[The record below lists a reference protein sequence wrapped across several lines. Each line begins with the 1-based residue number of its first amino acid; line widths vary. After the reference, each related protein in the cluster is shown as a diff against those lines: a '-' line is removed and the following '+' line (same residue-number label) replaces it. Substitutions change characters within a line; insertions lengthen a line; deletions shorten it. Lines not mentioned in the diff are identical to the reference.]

1 MKPSLDDVLEGAI
14 ATFGS
19 QKRLAE
25 RAIAQLSDEKLG
37 EPLDGNTNSVAV
49 IMKHMAGN
57 MLSRWTDLLTSDGE
71 KPWRDR
77 DGEFVDAF
85 TSREEIQEFW
95 ERGWKC
101 LFETLSTLG
110 GEDLNRIVRVR
121 GREYTVI
128 RAIERQMSHYGYHV
142 GQIVLTAR
150 LLAKENW
157 QTLTVPR
164 GGSKEF
170 NQRMSET

>member
-1 MKPSLDDVLEGAI
+1 MKSSLDDVLEGAI
-14 ATFGS
+14 ATFRS

-25 RAIAQLSDEKLG
+25 RAIAQLSDEKLR

-49 IMKHMAGN
+49 IMKHVAGN
-57 MLSRWTDLLTSDGE
+57 LLSRWTDLLTSDGE

-85 TSREEIQEFW
+85 TSREEVQEIW

-101 LFETLSTLG
+101 LFGTLSTLG

-128 RAIERQMSHYGYHV
+128 RAIDRQMSHYGYHV

-164 GGSKEF
+164 GG
-170 NQRMSET
+170 